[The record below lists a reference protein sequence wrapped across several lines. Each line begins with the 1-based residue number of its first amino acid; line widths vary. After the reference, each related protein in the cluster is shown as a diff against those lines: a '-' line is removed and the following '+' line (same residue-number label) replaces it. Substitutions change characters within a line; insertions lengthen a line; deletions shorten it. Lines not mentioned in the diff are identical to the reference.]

1 MRLAGENTG
10 RAAATNAARLTR
22 SVGSR
27 RMKLPRAHS
36 LRFDLHISHKDL
48 LIRLGFTKNVSRH
61 AIDLDERVERNK
73 GNILHKNPSC
83 LLEQSDPFFVIAG
96 FLLLIN
102 ELIKLRVAVV
112 DSPIRVMPLLLL
124 FLTQPKMLFLIFS
137 AVRRFRKRKVL

>member
-83 LLEQSDPFFVIAG
+83 LLEQGDPFFVIAG
-96 FLLLIN
+96 FLLLVN
-102 ELIKLRVAVV
+102 VT
-112 DSPIRVMPLLLL
+112 LLLL
-124 FLTQPKMLFLIFS
+124 HTRGNS
-137 AVRRFRKRKVL
+137 VRGGFPMVFDYCSNVIHGNNFRQS

>member
-1 MRLAGENTG
+1 
-10 RAAATNAARLTR
+10 
-22 SVGSR
+22 
-27 RMKLPRAHS
+27 
-36 LRFDLHISHKDL
+36 
-48 LIRLGFTKNVSRH
+48 
-61 AIDLDERVERNK
+61 
-73 GNILHKNPSC
+73 